1 MWHRR
6 RRRRSLHA
14 RTADRVRQ
22 CIRHSSSA
30 REQEHAVM
38 RPATEGE
45 SCPSWITH
53 ARSSLHKSSGLGPTS
68 IVVIVLVALLCHQK
82 AALVA
87 AVRVLYHEGYM
98 RMGTPR
104 ARKGIRFTVVL
115 VPRGAMIMDVRL
127 RARTWLRTAVS
138 ETPARSCCCFIY

>member
-115 VPRGAMIMDVRL
+115 VPRGDDHGRPPPRTHVAAHCGERDPP
-127 RARTWLRTAVS
+127 RA
-138 ETPARSCCCFIY
+138 CCCFIY